1 MDKID
6 RVGSR
11 TANAH
16 FLSPREFPVHDL
28 GGHSL
33 QRSAYSTTNCS
44 AYWPACEEAK
54 DASGR
59 GTSDYTAMLNQ
70 GKNFFV
76 FVCHVLLYTGIQEA
90 I

>member
-1 MDKID
+1 
-6 RVGSR
+6 VALTS
-11 TANAH
+11 
-16 FLSPREFPVHDL
+16 S
-28 GGHSL
+28 
-33 QRSAYSTTNCS
+33 
-44 AYWPACEEAK
+44 PACEEAK

-76 FVCHVLLYTGIQEA
+76 FVCHVLLSTGIQEA